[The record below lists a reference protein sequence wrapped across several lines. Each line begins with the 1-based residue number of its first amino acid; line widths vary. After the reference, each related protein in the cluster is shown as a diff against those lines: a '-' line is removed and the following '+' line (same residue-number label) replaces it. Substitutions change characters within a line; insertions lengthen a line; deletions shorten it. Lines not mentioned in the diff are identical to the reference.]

1 MFSPYH
7 LPVLLEVAFRPDCE
21 VCMQV
26 ARRLGITHDRDP
38 WPPTTESRKYQASK
52 CGDTGYVELS
62 GKVVAK
68 EKAEIKLL
76 RDSRQETRLYKRRR
90 CAAVVLVKQ
99 LTILSALHS
108 PFETGTAFFPR
119 LF

>member
-1 MFSPYH
+1 MFSPHH

-52 CGDTGYVELS
+52 CGHTGYVELS
-62 GKVVAK
+62 GKGVAK

-76 RDSRQETRLYKRRR
+76 RDSRQETRF
-90 CAAVVLVKQ
+90 VQ
-99 LTILSALHS
+99 
-108 PFETGTAFFPR
+108 ETTMCRSGADKATNDCISLA
-119 LF
+119 